1 MAKSLA
7 GIEGK
12 LPVTGPVGCIG
23 CHPKE

>member
-12 LPVTGPVGCIG
+12 LPVTGPIGCIG